1 MNFRT
6 SSIGKF
12 ISASA
17 LLLVIL
23 NTSIAVAQT
32 APTVLADST
41 PASAAA
47 LTQATSAQPEPA
59 AGAPFAQASNEQ
71 PGWYE
76 RAKRKMTKIL
86 DEGDMSLNLSGIA
99 HHGRGTY
106 TAERIAELNENAWG
120 LGFTKAIR
128 DEKDN
133 EELAYAMVISDSHYK
148 PQPMAGYA
156 YQWMKPIAGN
166 IEIGGGYTY
175 SLISR
180 TDYFKGVPFPIALP
194 VASIGTKN
202 TKLMAAYVPR
212 LSKNKGNGDVLLLFV
227 RIDLN

>member
-6 SSIGKF
+6 PILGKCIC
-12 ISASA
+12 ISTLLLSLVVASTASA
-17 LLLVIL
+17 QTTPQPVVESALASSPIAS
-23 NTSIAVAQT
+23 TSVAPVAQ
-32 APTVLADST
+32 V
-41 PASAAA
+41 PA
-47 LTQATSAQPEPA
+47 E
-59 AGAPFAQASNEQ
+59 EQ
-71 PGWYE
+71 PGWIE
-76 RAKRKMTKIL
+76 RAKRKMTKIV
-86 DEGDMSLNLSGIA
+86 DEGAMSLNLSGLA
-99 HHGRGTY
+99 HHGRNTY

-133 EELAYAMVISDSHYK
+133 EELAYAMIISDSHYK

-166 IEIGGGYTY
+166 IEVGAGYTY

>member
-1 MNFRT
+1 MNVRT
-6 SSIGKF
+6 PSLGRF
-12 ISASA
+12 FNISV
-17 LLLVIL
+17 LLLSILSTNAVI
-23 NTSIAVAQT
+23 AQT
-32 APTVLADST
+32 APSVVVDST
-41 PASAAA
+41 AASA
-47 LTQATSAQPEPA
+47 SAKTAEAQVT
-59 AGAPFAQASNEQ
+59 GAPLAQAGSEQ

-86 DEGDMSLNLSGIA
+86 DEGDMSLNLSGLA
-99 HHGRGTY
+99 HHGRNTY

-166 IEIGGGYTY
+166 IEVGGGYTY

-180 TDYFKGVPFPIALP
+180 TDYFKGFPFPIVLP

-202 TKLMAAYVPR
+202 TKLMASYVPR

>member
-1 MNFRT
+1 MTFRT
-6 SSIGKF
+6 SSFGNLL
-12 ISASA
+12 SVSA
-17 LLLVIL
+17 LLLGFQSASPV
-23 NTSIAVAQT
+23 NAQT
-32 APTVLADST
+32 APPSASDST
-41 PASAAA
+41 SASAAA
-47 LTQATSAQPEPA
+47 PSVTAAPAVEAQ
-59 AGAPFAQASNEQ
+59 APFAQTNNEQ

-76 RAKRKMTKIL
+76 RAKRKMTKII

-99 HHGRGTY
+99 HHGRSTY
-106 TAERIAELNENAWG
+106 TPERIAELNENAWG

-133 EELAYAMVISDSHYK
+133 EELAYAMIISDSHYK

-227 RIDLN
+227 RIDLK

>member
-6 SSIGKF
+6 PILGKCISISTLLLSLA
-12 ISASA
+12 IASTASA
-17 LLLVIL
+17 QITPQPVVE
-23 NTSIAVAQT
+23 SAIASSPVA
-32 APTVLADST
+32 ST
-41 PASAAA
+41 
-47 LTQATSAQPEPA
+47 T
-59 AGAPFAQASNEQ
+59 GAPLAQVPVEDQ

-76 RAKRKMTKIL
+76 RTKRKITKIV
-86 DEGDMSLNLSGIA
+86 DEGAMSLNLSGLA
-99 HHGRGTY
+99 HHGRNTY
-106 TAERIAELNENAWG
+106 TPEKISELNENAWG
-120 LGFTKAIR
+120 LGFTKATR

-133 EELAYAMVISDSHYK
+133 EELVYAMIISDSHYK

-180 TDYFKGVPFPIALP
+180 VDYFKGVPFPVVLP

-202 TKLMAAYVPR
+202 TKLMASYVPR
-212 LSKNKGNGDVLLLFV
+212 LSRNKGNGDVLLLFV

>member
-1 MNFRT
+1 MYLYFYFTFEPGSRFNSVGT
-6 SSIGKF
+6 NNT
-12 ISASA
+12 SA
-17 LLLVIL
+17 LVESAMASSPV
-23 NTSIAVAQT
+23 TST
-32 APTVLADST
+32 T
-41 PASAAA
+41 
-47 LTQATSAQPEPA
+47 
-59 AGAPFAQASNEQ
+59 GAPLAQVPVEDQ

-76 RAKRKMTKIL
+76 RTKRKMTKIV
-86 DEGDMSLNLSGIA
+86 DEGAMSLNLSGLA
-99 HHGRGTY
+99 HHGRNTY
-106 TAERIAELNENAWG
+106 TPEKIAELNENAWG

-133 EELAYAMVISDSHYK
+133 EELVYAMIISDSHYK

-180 TDYFKGVPFPIALP
+180 VDYFKGVPFPVVLP

-202 TKLMAAYVPR
+202 TKLMASYVPR

>member
-1 MNFRT
+1 MNFQT
-6 SSIGKF
+6 PILGKCIC
-12 ISASA
+12 IST
-17 LLLVIL
+17 LLL
-23 NTSIAVAQT
+23 SMAVVSTAFAQT
-32 APTVLADST
+32 VAKPVIEST
-41 PASAAA
+41 TASMP
-47 LTQATSAQPEPA
+47 ATSETGTT
-59 AGAPFAQASNEQ
+59 GAPLAQAPAEEQ

-76 RAKRKMTKIL
+76 RAKRKMTKIV
-86 DEGDMSLNLSGIA
+86 DEGAMSINLSGIA

-106 TAERIAELNENAWG
+106 TPEKIAELNENAWG

-133 EELAYAMVISDSHYK
+133 EELAYAMIISDSHFK

-166 IEIGGGYTY
+166 IEVGAGYTY

>member
-6 SSIGKF
+6 PILGNCIC
-12 ISASA
+12 ISTLLLSLAVAPTASA
-17 LLLVIL
+17 
-23 NTSIAVAQT
+23 QT
-32 APTVLADST
+32 T
-41 PASAAA
+41 PQPVTESAMASSP
-47 LTQATSAQPEPA
+47 ATSTSVMPV
-59 AGAPFAQASNEQ
+59 AQASAEEQ

-76 RAKRKMTKIL
+76 RAKRKMTKIV
-86 DEGDMSLNLSGIA
+86 DEGAMSLNLSGLA
-99 HHGRGTY
+99 HHGRNTY

-133 EELAYAMVISDSHYK
+133 EELAYAMIISDSHFK

-166 IEIGGGYTY
+166 IEVGAGYTY

>member
-6 SSIGKF
+6 PSFGKL
-12 ISASA
+12 ISLSA
-17 LLLVIL
+17 LLLGTL
-23 NTSIAVAQT
+23 NINAVNAQT
-32 APTVLADST
+32 APQIVTAST
-41 PASAAA
+41 AASASQMANT
-47 LTQATSAQPEPA
+47 LDSQAPLAQV
-59 AGAPFAQASNEQ
+59 STEQ
-71 PGWYE
+71 PSWYE
-76 RAKRKMTKIL
+76 RAKRKMTKII
-86 DEGDMSLNLSGIA
+86 DDGDMSLNLSGLA
-99 HHGRGTY
+99 HHGRNTY
-106 TAERIAELNENAWG
+106 TPERIAELNENAWG

-156 YQWMKPIAGN
+156 YQWMKPIAGK